1 LYRPLQT
8 QKEVTMTKQFA
19 DIRSAVPL
27 PASCPADF
35 KKDILEIRSGKRPQ
49 RKPVTVP
56 VAAPADEVTEAERTA
71 AHRKVQ
77 KAKLAT
83 L

>member
-1 LYRPLQT
+1 LHRPLQT

-27 PASCPADF
+27 PASCPADL
-35 KKDILEIRSGKRPQ
+35 KKDILEIRSGKRPL

-56 VAAPADEVTEAERTA
+56 VAAPADEVTEDELSAVR
-71 AHRKVQ
+71 HKVI